1 MFSNGALNHVMRTY
15 AAAQQFLCNVWTSKI
30 FGNAFCVKLRPGE
43 GYRQKIA
50 QVDFGKNT
58 ALSPLQITI
67 SR

>member
-15 AAAQQFLCNVWTSKI
+15 AAAQQFLCNVWISKI
-30 FGNAFCVKLRPGE
+30 FGSAFCVKLRPHE
-43 GYRQKIA
+43 GYRKKIA